1 MKKLLVIFIVLF
13 TTSALAATD
22 VSFRWDPNQ
31 EPDLA
36 GYRLYRSATS
46 GDYTLGAFIKEI
58 PCGPNDAACSET
70 VDQGVPDGTYFWVV
84 TAFDTEGL
92 ESVWSNEQTSI
103 LDSTPPGAPQNL
115 SIWQKIIAW
124 FRELFKTNLRIV

>member
-1 MKKLLVIFIVLF
+1 MKKSLITILLVIAFAF
-13 TTSALAATD
+13 SANAATD

-84 TAFDTEGL
+84 TAFDTGGL
-92 ESVWSNEQTSI
+92 ESAWSNEQTKT
-103 LDSTPPGAPQNL
+103 LDSTPPDPPNNL
-115 SIWQKIIAW
+115 TIWQMIIAW
-124 FRELFKTNLRIV
+124 FKNLISWG